1 MEAWFGLP
9 EESGDFPFVLRFVQG
24 SYTFLALGLSG
35 QTPRILED
43 MGTFEPQKNQLVALQ
58 ATIAAHFL
66 FRAFE
71 GHQSEEWDIL
81 SSLLPRAEDFP
92 PLPTLDP
99 QYARTTKL
107 LRHPQLGAYMAFA
120 PEQLQEAMAALTLAI
135 KNPHAQKELIDATV
149 DTLANMALTLPKR
162 RKWQLA
168 LEEIALLARIQMND
182 EVAQLA
188 LQNAAGIAQG
198 KEGSMIPFVRD
209 WAEQALQSAVAL
221 ARMVEKANQLPK
233 ESS

>member
-1 MEAWFGLP
+1 
-9 EESGDFPFVLRFVQG
+9 
-24 SYTFLALGLSG
+24 
-35 QTPRILED
+35 
-43 MGTFEPQKNQLVALQ
+43 
-58 ATIAAHFL
+58 
-66 FRAFE
+66 
-71 GHQSEEWDIL
+71 
-81 SSLLPRAEDFP
+81 
-92 PLPTLDP
+92 
-99 QYARTTKL
+99 
-107 LRHPQLGAYMAFA
+107 MAFA